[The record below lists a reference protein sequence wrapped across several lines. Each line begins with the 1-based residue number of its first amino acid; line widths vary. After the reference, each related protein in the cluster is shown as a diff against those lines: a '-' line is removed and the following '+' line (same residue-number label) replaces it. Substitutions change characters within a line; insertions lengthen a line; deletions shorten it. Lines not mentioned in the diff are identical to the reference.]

1 MSLTYDLYWSF
12 RSPYS
17 YFVTG
22 RLVELE
28 REYDVSCNVRVVYPI
43 AVRTPEFFDRNDP
56 LWRSYFMIDVFRSAQ
71 FLGLP
76 FRWARPDPVQMGVD
90 GKYPKEQPYIH
101 RLSHLGVAATERGK
115 GLAFLDEV
123 SKLIWGGGTDDWTAG
138 DQLAQAAGRAGLD
151 LAELDAAVAVDPDR
165 YRQTIEQSQE
175 AQRLGGHYGVPLMVF
190 NGEPF
195 FGQDRFDQFK
205 WRLQAAGL
213 KPRSAA

>member
-1 MSLTYDLYWSF
+1 MTLTYDLYWSF

-17 YFVTG
+17 YFVTR

-28 REYDVSCNVRVVYPI
+28 RDYDVTCNVRVIYPI

-56 LWRSYFMIDVFRSAQ
+56 LWRSYFMIDVFRSAE

-76 FRWARPDPVQMGVD
+76 FRWARPDPVQIDMATGR
-90 GKYPKEQPYIH
+90 YPKEQPYIH
-101 RLSHLGVAATERGK
+101 RLSHLGVAATEKGK

-138 DQLAQAAGRAGLD
+138 DQLAEAAERAGLD
-151 LAELDAAVAVDPDR
+151 LAELDAAVAADPER
-165 YRQTIEQSQE
+165 YRRTIEESQE
-175 AQRLGGHYGVPLMVF
+175 AQRQDGHYGVPLMVF

-205 WRLQAAGL
+205 WRLEKAGL
-213 KPRSAA
+213 QRR